1 MTRLSPGIR
10 RMVAILDFFA
20 DHPGQHFTLTQLSRT
35 LKLSQATCHAILAAL
50 VERGY
55 LYRTHD
61 RSYVIGQRL
70 VAIGRIANEYFSPL
84 QVAEPEMRALADEF
98 DAVCAAF
105 FREGEE
111 VVVRAREASLSQ
123 LGGAMPK
130 GARMRIWPPLGAI
143 YHGGLSSTK
152 SNACLDRIL
161 RPLTPEQRTAMLGG
175 MAFMRERG
183 FLFGVR
189 NIDVLLAKDA
199 PEQVYSGQFGDYP
212 MTVEST
218 IELDGRYRLAYVIS
232 PIFDIRA
239 DVAFILALTG
249 FTGLLP
255 GERIVRMGRQLR
267 EACDRVSNFSRQSR
281 G

>member
-1 MTRLSPGIR
+1 MTRLSPGIG

-20 DHPGQHFTLTQLSRT
+20 DHPGQHFTLTQLARA
-35 LKLSQATCHAILAAL
+35 LKLSRATCHAILAAL
-50 VERGY
+50 VDRGY

-61 RSYVIGQRL
+61 KSYVIGQRL

-111 VVVRAREASLSQ
+111 VVARAREASLSQ
-123 LGGAMPK
+123 LGGVMPK

-152 SNACLDRIL
+152 RDACLDRTSH
-161 RPLTPEQRTAMLGG
+161 PLTPEQRTAMLGG
-175 MAFMRERG
+175 LAFMWEHG

-189 NIDVLLAKDA
+189 NIDVLLPKDA
-199 PEQVYSGQFGDYP
+199 PEQAYSGQFGDYP
-212 MTVEST
+212 MTVESA
-218 IELDGRYRLAYVIS
+218 IRLEDRYRLAYVIA
-232 PIFDIRA
+232 PIFDFRE
-239 DVAFILALTG
+239 DVAFTLALTG
-249 FTGLLP
+249 FTGLFP
-255 GERIVRMGRQLR
+255 GARVERMGRRLR
-267 EACDRVSNFSRQSR
+267 EACDRVSNFSGQSHR
-281 G
+281 